1 VALLR
6 QPLPPTTQVPCLQL
20 ASLLLRAPPT
30 PAVAAAMAAAAGPPG
45 VVGVLLTLL
54 RMREEGVR
62 LPAAGALG
70 HLARRSAADR

>member
-1 VALLR
+1 
-6 QPLPPTTQVPCLQL
+6 
-20 ASLLLRAPPT
+20 
-30 PAVAAAMAAAAGPPG
+30 M
-45 VVGVLLTLL
+45 TLL